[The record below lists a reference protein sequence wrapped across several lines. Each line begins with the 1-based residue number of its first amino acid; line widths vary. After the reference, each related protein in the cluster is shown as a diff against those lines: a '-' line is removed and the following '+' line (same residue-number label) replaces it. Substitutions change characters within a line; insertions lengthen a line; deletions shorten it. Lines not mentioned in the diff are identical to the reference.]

1 MSSLIIGEVKMKF
14 LRLLCIGLASVS
26 FSLSAYAEDLRVGL
40 KSEPSSID
48 PHYHNLGP
56 NNGFSKHIFGAL
68 VGSDENQQHFPDL
81 AVSWKPIDD
90 TTWEFKL
97 RQGVKWH
104 DGSSFTADDVLF
116 TVERAQNVPNSPS
129 SFVTYLK
136 GKTFSKVDDH
146 TVHVKTAAP
155 YPLMPNDLTTVK
167 IISAKAGKDA
177 STEDYN
183 SGKATIGT
191 GPYKFVEWVP
201 GDRIILTRNDSY
213 YGKKAVFDKVIMK
226 PIKSGPARISAL
238 LAGDVDFIDNVPP
251 LDVARLK
258 QDDKLQLSSGP
269 SNRVIYLHMDQFR
282 EASPHVQAKDG
293 GAIKNPLMD
302 VRVRKAISHAINRD
316 AIVARVMEGVA
327 VKAGQLLPAG
337 FHGVSEKM
345 TPDAYDPDAAKK
357 LMADAGYGDGFK
369 MTVHGPNDRYIN
381 DAKIAEALAQML
393 TRVGIDASVE
403 TMPKSVYFK
412 RASRGGPDKSPE
424 FSFMVL
430 GWGAGSGEASSPLK
444 ALLHTYD
451 KSKGLGA
458 ANRGRHS
465 DAAVD
470 ALIKKALA
478 TVDADARGKLLAE
491 ATEKA
496 VGENY
501 GVIPL
506 HYQVNTWAAKS
517 GYKYLPRT
525 DEYTVVMGLSKD

>member
-1 MSSLIIGEVKMKF
+1 MKLKHIITMSVAA
-14 LRLLCIGLASVS
+14 IGLS
-26 FSLSAYAEDLRVGL
+26 FAANAAELRVGL
-40 KSEPSSID
+40 QSEPSSID

-56 NNGFSKHIFGAL
+56 NNGFATHVFGAL

-81 AVSWKPIDD
+81 AVSWKPVDE

-104 DGSSFTADDVLF
+104 DGSPFTADDVLF
-116 TVERAQNVPNSPS
+116 TAERAQNVPNSPS

-136 GKTFSKVDDH
+136 GKTFSKIDDH
-146 TVHVKTAAP
+146 TIHIKTAKP
-155 YPLMPNDLTTVK
+155 YPLMPNDMTTVK
-167 IISAKAGKDA
+167 IISAKAGKGA
-177 STEDYN
+177 KTEDYN

-201 GDRIILTRNDSY
+201 GDRIVLQRYDDYHGT
-213 YGKKAVFDKVIMK
+213 KAAFDKVTFK

-258 QDDKLQLSSGP
+258 KDKSVQLSSGP

-282 EASPHVQAKDG
+282 EDSPHIKAKDG
-293 GAIKNPLMD
+293 GPIKNPLMD
-302 VRVRKAISHAINRD
+302 ARVRKAISLSINRD
-316 AIVARVMEGVA
+316 AIVERVMEGIA
-327 VKAGQLLPAG
+327 VPAGQLLPAG
-337 FHGVSEKM
+337 FHGVSPNMK
-345 TPDAYDPDAAKK
+345 PDPYDPKMAKK
-357 LMADAGYGDGFK
+357 LMAEAGYADGFK
-369 MTVHGPNDRYIN
+369 MVIHGPNDRYIN

-393 TRVGIDASVE
+393 NRVGIEASVE
-403 TMPKSVYFK
+403 TMTKAVYFG

-424 FSFMVL
+424 FSFMLL

-451 KSKGLGA
+451 KSKGMGA

-465 DAAVD
+465 DPAVD
-470 ALIKKALA
+470 TLVQKALA
-478 TVDADARGKLLAE
+478 TVDADSRGKLLAA

-501 GVIPL
+501 GVIPM
-506 HYQVNTWAAKS
+506 HYQVNTWAAKA
-517 GYKYLPRT
+517 GFKYQPRT
-525 DEYTVVMGLSKD
+525 DERTIVMGLSAN